1 MPEGGSILASALSD
15 LTAVGTE
22 RDRERAAALQ
32 DRLEAARLRVLVA
45 GEAKR
50 GKSTLINALLG
61 RDVLPSVVTPLAAL
75 PDLVTERGS
84 R

>member
-1 MPEGGSILASALSD
+1 MAGGEDVLNKALEE
-15 LTAVGTE
+15 LVGLGDE
-22 RDRERAAALQ
+22 RDRGQLAALR
-32 DRLEAARLRVLVA
+32 DRLAAARLRVLVA